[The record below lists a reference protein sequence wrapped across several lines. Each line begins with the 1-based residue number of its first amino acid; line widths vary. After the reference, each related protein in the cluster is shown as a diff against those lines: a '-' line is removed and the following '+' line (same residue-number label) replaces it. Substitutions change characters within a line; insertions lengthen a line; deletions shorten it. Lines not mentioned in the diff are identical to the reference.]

1 LTQDQ
6 FIKFIGALVLSDG
19 LSGQIRTDS
28 SDQTI
33 TTIAKHVNVQ
43 LTPQEVAFI
52 RAHIDAIDNFSKAIQ
67 PIDFDRMTG
76 KSA

>member
-33 TTIAKHVNVQ
+33 TTIASQKGAT
-43 LTPQEVAFI
+43 LSPTEIEFI
-52 RAHIDAIDNFSKAIQ
+52 RNHIGEIDSFCVAIQ
-67 PIDFDRMTG
+67 PIEYDGNGG
-76 KSA
+76 KSR